1 MLAAVVAGYEVCT
14 RIGGSEQRIAYHTG
28 NWTGFGVAA
37 VAARLKDMSA
47 ERLAQALA
55 ITAYHGPRVADLTLS
70 NDMGANVKETIPWSV
85 VTGLNAADLAAQ
97 GFTGCCDALDIEE
110 RFKPGRARADLGKG
124 FQIMNTY
131 FKRYSACRWVHSA
144 VEALLQIMSEQKLE
158 AAAID
163 SVRVETFRQAANLNN
178 LTDPPSPE
186 SAQYSIPYC
195 LGLAA
200 TIGEKALMPMNAAD
214 IHDQKTVAFAE
225 KVTVTSDQSL
235 IDHYPATVPARV
247 IVETQSGRFETF
259 VERPWGEPGGPIGR
273 ADLIAKFQALAAPH
287 MQENRATAIIAAVEN
302 IKEDGVAPL
311 SKLISAP
318 VEL

>member
-1 MLAAVVAGYEVCT
+1 
-14 RIGGSEQRIAYHTG
+14 
-28 NWTGFGVAA
+28 
-37 VAARLKDMSA
+37 
-47 ERLAQALA
+47 
-55 ITAYHGPRVADLTLS
+55 
-70 NDMGANVKETIPWSV
+70 
-85 VTGLNAADLAAQ
+85 
-97 GFTGCCDALDIEE
+97 
-110 RFKPGRARADLGKG
+110 
-124 FQIMNTY
+124 
-131 FKRYSACRWVHSA
+131 
-144 VEALLQIMSEQKLE
+144 
-158 AAAID
+158 
-163 SVRVETFRQAANLNN
+163 
-178 LTDPPSPE
+178 
-186 SAQYSIPYC
+186 
-195 LGLAA
+195 
-200 TIGEKALMPMNAAD
+200 MNAAD